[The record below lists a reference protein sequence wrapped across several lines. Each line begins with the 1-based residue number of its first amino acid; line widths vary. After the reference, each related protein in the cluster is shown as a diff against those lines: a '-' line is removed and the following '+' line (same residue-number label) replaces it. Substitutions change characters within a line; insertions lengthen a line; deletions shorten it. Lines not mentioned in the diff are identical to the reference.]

1 MRGDTM
7 NDDSQNKEAT
17 KKADGRSKC
26 SHKGSNHP
34 RAKLTEEQ
42 VIEMR
47 KLRETGEW
55 SYWQLG
61 RKYHIKPATARN
73 ICKRKAWKH
82 I

>member
-1 MRGDTM
+1 MA
-7 NDDSQNKEAT
+7 E
-17 KKADGRSKC
+17 KKNGGS
-26 SHKGSNHP
+26 SHKGSAHP

-47 KLRETGEW
+47 RLRDEEQY
-55 SYWQLG
+55 SFWQLAK
-61 RKYHIKPATARN
+61 KYGIKPATARN